1 MIDWTE
7 QEEQEV
13 IARAKAGDPKANY
26 ELSLW
31 ALERS
36 EEEPDEIR
44 WNRLAAK
51 CLVKAAQAG
60 YGPAQERMAGLLE
73 KTAPAP
79 AAQSAPA
86 PRRAAPREE
95 PPEPVRLSDARQA
108 ASRRGA
114 RQTAGTRASAPR
126 QTTTARHPAPR
137 AVDEDDYDEDEGE
150 EEEYED
156 EDWDDEEDRP
166 RRRPARR
173 PARSKSSKPARSDG
187 RRAGPFSGWGEEQWR
202 RMELICIGVCAVL
215 IIAIVVMFITGRKTG
230 AAPAGGSAVPA
241 AGQVTEAT
249 PEPELEPYPDDTVK
263 AAIQASDIEVQ
274 PADLDYV
281 KAATTASVT
290 VGEGSSTLRL
300 RTGPNT
306 NYRQLAEMPNG
317 TSVDVFAKKD
327 DWVLV
332 LYQADAGPLYGWCS
346 SAYLITT
353 SGSVG

>member
-1 MIDWTE
+1 MTKTELKKRLEAGETLNELLAFCAGQECEIYKADDFEPGDTVLYIPDISLNLIPIHRALDLEEIEEILEECFTGDDFIQECEGNVEKAESLFWYCDW
-7 QEEQEV
+7 QH
-13 IARAKAGDPKANY
+13 P
-26 ELSLW
+26 
-31 ALERS
+31 
-36 EEEPDEIR
+36 
-44 WNRLAAK
+44 
-51 CLVKAAQAG
+51 
-60 YGPAQERMAGLLE
+60 
-73 KTAPAP
+73 
-79 AAQSAPA
+79 SA
-86 PRRAAPREE
+86 
-95 PPEPVRLSDARQA
+95 
-108 ASRRGA
+108 
-114 RQTAGTRASAPR
+114 
-126 QTTTARHPAPR
+126 
-137 AVDEDDYDEDEGE
+137 AVDELEDEE

-281 KAATTASVT
+281 KAATTATVT
-290 VGEGSSTLRL
+290 VGTGNKTLRL
-300 RTGPNT
+300 RSGPNT

-317 TSVDVFAKKD
+317 TAVDVFAKKD
-327 DWVLV
+327 DWALV
-332 LYQADAGPLYGWCS
+332 LYQADDGPLYGWCS
-346 SAYLITT
+346 SSYLITT